1 MWQYFVGKILKEE
14 EMVSITFMKQLDGN
28 NFFWP
33 ADVIIENVEKE
44 QVFDWNVRVT
54 HDKNNPKFFLIS
66 YKDRLDSNAKKLSIE
81 ATWSK
86 KKSSGKQQFLYETF
100 KQCMLEILFAL
111 IHTSAVILIINY
123 RVCSV
128 VPPFAQFFLLFLAI
142 NML

>member
-54 HDKNNPKFFLIS
+54 NDKNNPKFFLIS
-66 YKDRLDSNAKKLSIE
+66 YKDRLDSNAKNCQLRLLG
-81 ATWSK
+81 ARRR
-86 KKSSGKQQFLYETF
+86 
-100 KQCMLEILFAL
+100 AL
-111 IHTSAVILIINY
+111 VSNSFSMK
-123 RVCSV
+123 RSNNEC
-128 VPPFAQFFLLFLAI
+128 
-142 NML
+142 